1 MTTFAG
7 TGALVRAALRR
18 DRIMLPVWIY
28 VIIGAVGSNFY
39 TLGHLYPNQASRD
52 SLATG
57 AGHNP
62 ALTFLYARMFGT
74 SLGAIGAWRYEVWV
88 GIFASLMSVFIV
100 IRHSRGDE
108 ESGRMELIGSTAVG
122 RHAPLTAALLVA
134 YIANLVV
141 IVVLPL
147 VLIFEKLPAAGSVAL
162 AVSVGLCGAAFASIA
177 ALTAQLSSGARAARG
192 IALGVLG
199 ATFMLRGIGD
209 AAGAQGPSWLT
220 WASPLGWIEFVRP
233 YAGERWWVLAL
244 PVLLAVVATGA
255 AYWLAAARDYDAG
268 LLPDRPGPGAASR
281 WLRDSFALAWRLQR
295 AALAGWAAGFVLI
308 CLACGAAAVGVGSIL
323 NGSAGMR
330 REMTYLGG
338 PTGIVNAF
346 LAAIMLLSGL
356 VAAGYATSVVLRL
369 RSEET
374 GGLAEPV
381 LVTGTGRARWALSHV
396 LVAVIGTAVL
406 LALAGVSTAL
416 GYAMRSGSAGAGAIG
431 GGTGGTGT
439 DVARMLGAS
448 MAQLPSTLVVAGVAV
463 LLFGLFPGLVIG
475 GSWTAVGVV
484 VFLDLFGQALQLSH
498 WALDISPFTHAPRL
512 PGGSVHLPP
521 LLWLIGV
528 FVLLCAAGL
537 VALRRRDLAT

>member
-18 DRIMLPVWIY
+18 DRIMLPVWMY
-28 VIIGAVGSNFY
+28 VIIAAVAGNFY
-39 TLGHLYPNQASRD
+39 TLGHLYPTAAKRESIAS
-52 SLATG
+52 
-57 AGHNP
+57 AGNNP
-62 ALTFLYARMFGT
+62 ALTFLYARLFST
-74 SLGAIGAWRYEVWV
+74 SAGGIGVWRYGVWT
-88 GIFASLMSVFIV
+88 GIFVSLMSIFIV

-134 YIANLVV
+134 CIANLVMV
-141 IVVLPL
+141 VVLPA
-147 VLIFEKLPAAGSVAL
+147 VLIFEKLPAAGSIAFG
-162 AVSVGLCGAAFASIA
+162 VSVGLCGAAFASIA
-177 ALTAQLSSGARAARG
+177 ALTAQLSSGARASRG

-199 ATFMLRGIGD
+199 VAFMLRGIGD

-220 WASPLGWIEFVRP
+220 WASPLGWIEFARP

-244 PVLLAVVATGA
+244 PVLLAIVAAGA

-268 LLPDRPGPGAASR
+268 LLPDRPGPGAAPR
-281 WLRDSFALAWRLQR
+281 WLRDSLALAWRLQR
-295 AALAGWAAGFVLI
+295 AALAGWAAGYVIL
-308 CLACGAAAVGVGSIL
+308 CLATGAAAVGIGSII

-330 REMTYLGG
+330 REMTELGG
-338 PTGIVNAF
+338 PTGIVNAY
-346 LAAIMLLSGL
+346 LAVIMLLSGL
-356 VAAGYATSVVLRL
+356 IAAGYATSTVLRL

-381 LVTGTGRARWALSHV
+381 LVTGTGRVRWALSHV

-406 LALAGVSTAL
+406 LALAGVFTAL
-416 GYAMRSGSAGAGAIG
+416 GYAMRAGSTGAIG
-431 GGTGGTGT
+431 GGSGGTGT
-439 DVARMLGAS
+439 DVARMLGAA
-448 MAQLPSTLVVAGVAV
+448 MAQLPSTLVLAGVAV
-463 LLFGLFPGLVIG
+463 LLFGMFPGLAIG

-512 PGGSVHLPP
+512 PGGSIHLPP
-521 LLWLIGV
+521 LLWLIGI